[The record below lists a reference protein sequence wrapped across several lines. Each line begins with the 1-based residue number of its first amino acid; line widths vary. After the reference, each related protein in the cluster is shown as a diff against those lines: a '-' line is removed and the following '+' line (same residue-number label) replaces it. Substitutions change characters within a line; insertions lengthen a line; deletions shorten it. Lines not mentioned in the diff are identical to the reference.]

1 MVKEKLSKSRG
12 SRDKGKDVG
21 GRPSKNRGMQ
31 EGEMVN
37 QRRGDMRMYNKIIE
51 MVRGT
56 GHAGVAGVDLAR
68 AMPGALATN
77 IREAR
82 CA

>member
-1 MVKEKLSKSRG
+1 MVREKPSKSGG
-12 SRDKGKDVG
+12 SRDKGKSIG

-37 QRRGDMRMYNKIIE
+37 QRRGYMRMYNKIIE

-56 GHAGVAGVDLAR
+56 EHAGVAGVDLALIV
-68 AMPGALATN
+68 GQYLETH
-77 IREAR
+77 
-82 CA
+82 